1 MNAEHEYR
9 DDMGTCDDCGQP
21 PEQHRQPFSP
31 AELADLRI
39 IRGRAM
45 MDRGDIEPI
54 RRVSYAAS
62 PGRYDRVEHVIPWID
77 ALNMEVA

>member
-1 MNAEHEYR
+1 VCCA
-9 DDMGTCDDCGQP
+9 DGTCNQCANGRAYLTP
-21 PEQHRQPFSP
+21 G
-31 AELADLRI
+31 ELADLRI

-45 MDRGDIEPI
+45 MDRGDLAPM

-62 PGRYDRVEHVIPWID
+62 PGRFDKVERVIPWME

>member
-1 MNAEHEYR
+1 MTVDRGGDAAYL
-9 DDMGTCDDCGQP
+9 T
-21 PEQHRQPFSP
+21 P

-45 MDRGDIEPI
+45 MDRGDLAPM

-62 PGRYDRVEHVIPWID
+62 PGRYEKVEQVIPWLE
-77 ALNMEVA
+77 AVNMNVD